1 MKILHTADWHLGK
14 WLQGIS
20 LLDDQRHMLW
30 EMLRVIDEQRPDVII
45 MAGDIYDR
53 AIPPV
58 EAIQLFGEWLHE
70 VVEVR
75 NIPFLAVTGNHDSP
89 GRVHF
94 GSSFMKSSG
103 LHLVGDWVPG
113 QQKVRLEDAAGPVD
127 FHLVPYLDPAQVKF
141 RLEEEQSMN
150 HQQAM
155 ERILDTCIP
164 LEEGVRH
171 VFVGHAF
178 VTPYGEPEDN
188 TSEAERPLAIGGAEY
203 VSAQLFQKFHYTAL
217 GHLHRAHHCGM
228 DHIRF
233 SGSPMIYALSEAGAE
248 KGVLFVEL
256 AADGSVQI
264 ESVALTPRRAMRRVE
279 GKLQDLLQHTIS
291 DDYVIVKL
299 LDEGPILSPMEQ
311 LRTVYPNTLHV
322 ERQLLSF
329 DSQQAVPLI
338 ERQQLSEK
346 ALFTAFL
353 QEITSHE
360 PDDAM
365 TELFQEAWHY
375 AEKEGDN

>member
-30 EMLRVIDEQRPDVII
+30 ELLATIDEEKPDVIV

-58 EAIQLFGEWLHE
+58 EAIQLFGEWLQE
-70 VVEVR
+70 VIEVR
-75 NIPFLAVTGNHDSP
+75 QIPFLAVTGNHDSP

-94 GSSFMKSSG
+94 GSAFMKSAG
-103 LHLVGDWVPG
+103 LHLVGDWVPR
-113 QQKVRLEDAAGPVD
+113 KHTVRLEDEAGPVD
-127 FHLVPYLDPAQVKF
+127 FHLIPYMDPAQVKF
-141 RLEEEQSMN
+141 RLQQEESMS

-155 ERILDTCIP
+155 ERIVGTCLPLD
-164 LEEGVRH
+164 ENARH

-203 VSAQLFQKFHYTAL
+203 VSAQLFHDFHYTAL
-217 GHLHRAHHCGM
+217 GHLHRAHHCGT
-228 DHIRF
+228 DHVRF
-233 SGSPMIYALSEAGAE
+233 AGSPMTYAISEAGTD
-248 KGVLFVEL
+248 KGVLLIEL
-256 AADGSVQI
+256 AADGAVD
-264 ESVALTPRRAMRRVE
+264 VTFRALEPRRKMRRIE
-279 GKLQDLLQHTIS
+279 GNLQDLLRQEVS
-291 DDYVIVKL
+291 EDYVIIKL
-299 LDEGPILSPMEQ
+299 LDAGPVLSPMEQ

-322 ERQLLSF
+322 ERQLVAMDAMPSVALS
-329 DSQQAVPLI
+329 
-338 ERQQLSEK
+338 ERKQLSEK

-353 QEITSHE
+353 QELASEE
-360 PDDAM
+360 PDED
-365 TELFQEAWHY
+365 TVTLFQEAWHH
-375 AEKEGDN
+375 AEQESDN

>member
-20 LLDDQRHMLW
+20 LLDDQRYMLHQ
-30 EMLRVIDEQRPDVII
+30 LLQVIDEQQPDVIV

-58 EAIQLFGEWLHE
+58 EAIQLFGEFLHE
-70 VVEVR
+70 LIDER

-94 GSSFMKSSG
+94 GSTFMKQSG
-103 LHLVGDWVPG
+103 LHLHGDWQPG
-113 QQKVRLEDAAGPVD
+113 QHKVRLEDAHGPVE
-127 FHLVPYLDPAQVKF
+127 FHLVPYMDPAQVRF
-141 RLEEEQSMN
+141 RLKKEESMN

-155 ERILDTCIP
+155 EQVLASCQP
-164 LEEGVRH
+164 LEDGVRH

-178 VTPYGEPEDN
+178 VTPYGEPEEN

-203 VSAQLFQKFHYTAL
+203 VSAELFKDFHYTAL

-228 DHIRF
+228 EHVRF
-233 SGSPMIYALSEAGAE
+233 SGSPMTYAISEAGTE
-248 KGVLFVEL
+248 KGVLLVDL
-256 AADGSVQI
+256 DADGKTHVTSH
-264 ESVALTPRRAMRRVE
+264 SLAPRRTMRRIE
-279 GKLQDLLQHTIS
+279 GKLQELLQHPVS
-291 DDYVIVKL
+291 EDYVIVKL

-322 ERQLLSF
+322 ERQLIALDNKPSL
-329 DSQQAVPLI
+329 ALA
-338 ERQQLSEK
+338 ERKQLSEK

-353 QEITSHE
+353 HELASEE
-360 PDDAM
+360 PDED
-365 TELFQEAWHY
+365 TVVLFQEAWHH
-375 AEKEGDN
+375 AEQEGDN